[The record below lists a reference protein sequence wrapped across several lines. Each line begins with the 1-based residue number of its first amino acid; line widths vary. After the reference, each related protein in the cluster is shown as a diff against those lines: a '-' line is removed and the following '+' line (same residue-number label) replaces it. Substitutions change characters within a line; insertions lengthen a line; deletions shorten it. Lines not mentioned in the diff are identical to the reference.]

1 MCLQQ
6 VLGTDELIQYVDKY
20 DLNFNTSIITSRL
33 PRIPWGELVDHNN
46 KESEEFATA
55 DAIDLLQ
62 RLLV

>member
-1 MCLQQ
+1 MQQ

-33 PRIPWGELVDHNN
+33 PTIPWKEFVDHNKN
-46 KESEEFATA
+46 GSEEYATA